1 MLFARFTSHGLF
13 ASLLGGALLRV
24 TAAAITHDPCSEIT
38 GRNFVDPANVI
49 DCHKSFPFNETLRQ
63 NVLSVVSSVFDFYT
77 FEDFYLNSPPPFQE
91 STTDIRAEIARIN
104 NTQYESD
111 YDFNQDLYNFT
122 SRLNDGHTR
131 FFPSCY
137 MTHQYILP
145 APVVLLAEDV
155 YVAPDSVELLS
166 QFDQG
171 FTRYFEE
178 KGFDWKRLAGAKV
191 INIEGVPAREYID
204 EIARIKSGNY
214 LDHNV
219 RVNSVVSSYRLLD
232 TVTGNF
238 SQRLGDLAGQ
248 FFPTQS
254 DLMFDVVCD
263 SSTIERIHVPFV
275 ASFFGNNFTDKASF
289 WKNNCAANN
298 KTNGVDRRL
307 SGFSGPGR
315 RSTLLDPAAHPNLA
329 LGLPKPFLPT
339 LYPTNGSGGV
349 IKSYV
354 IPGNKT
360 GVMFVGSFGGNY
372 SHFPRDVE
380 AAMNQFKASGVENLL
395 IDVTNNGGGYVCLGW
410 FLYQFL
416 SGKSFRV
423 NGFQSTSRANP
434 LAQKILKADIT
445 KHINSSYSFYAGGNW
460 LFLNGTQMP
469 ENYDYYDPSLPYQ
482 INDQNQPTS
491 QRFEDL
497 CAFRNVTIPSD
508 PPVDLN
514 RIAIIGNG
522 NCASTCAYFTTLMF
536 ELHNTTIAT
545 FGGHPDLPI
554 EFKGMAGNQ
563 VLEWADLD
571 SEIKTAGLKNDP
583 LAPPDLL
590 VDANMRHNW
599 RTAYSF
605 FDENTPIAYRSEQPH
620 YRFAYTKET
629 YNNPQALWIW
639 SSVSVFMICLRR
651 LANEG
656 ISEEKLF
663 GQMYA

>member
-1 MLFARFTSHGLF
+1 
-13 ASLLGGALLRV
+13 
-24 TAAAITHDPCSEIT
+24 
-38 GRNFVDPANVI
+38 
-49 DCHKSFPFNETLRQ
+49 
-63 NVLSVVSSVFDFYT
+63 
-77 FEDFYLNSPPPFQE
+77 
-91 STTDIRAEIARIN
+91 
-104 NTQYESD
+104 
-111 YDFNQDLYNFT
+111 
-122 SRLNDGHTR
+122 
-131 FFPSCY
+131 

-275 ASFFGNNFTDKASF
+275 ASFFGNNFTDKASLSVPF
-289 WKNNCAANN
+289 PFHACSRPHRIVMLRSWKNNCAANN

-360 GVMFVGSFGGNY
+360 GVVRAVKKTY
-372 SHFPRDVE
+372 VTVP
-380 AAMNQFKASGVENLL
+380 LL
-395 IDVTNNGGGYVCLGW
+395 
-410 FLYQFL
+410 
-416 SGKSFRV
+416 S
-423 NGFQSTSRANP
+423 A
-434 LAQKILKADIT
+434 
-445 KHINSSYSFYAGGNW
+445 
-460 LFLNGTQMP
+460 
-469 ENYDYYDPSLPYQ
+469 
-482 INDQNQPTS
+482 
-491 QRFEDL
+491 
-497 CAFRNVTIPSD
+497 
-508 PPVDLN
+508 
-514 RIAIIGNG
+514 
-522 NCASTCAYFTTLMF
+522 
-536 ELHNTTIAT
+536 
-545 FGGHPDLPI
+545 
-554 EFKGMAGNQ
+554 
-563 VLEWADLD
+563 
-571 SEIKTAGLKNDP
+571 
-583 LAPPDLL
+583 
-590 VDANMRHNW
+590 
-599 RTAYSF
+599 
-605 FDENTPIAYRSEQPH
+605 
-620 YRFAYTKET
+620 
-629 YNNPQALWIW
+629 
-639 SSVSVFMICLRR
+639 
-651 LANEG
+651 
-656 ISEEKLF
+656 
-663 GQMYA
+663 